1 MIFFSRNLK
10 SLREREG
17 IKQADLAQRIGVKA
31 NTISNYE
38 KGVSQPDYTILC
50 LILNIFNVDADSL
63 LYKDMSKNDASRI
76 LSNDC
81 LEGNASITDK
91 LLNKIDEKE
100 AKIEAQAEQIGSL
113 KQQIKQLESTI
124 EGLQHHAHP
133 ATATAGSAR
142 TRKNDA
148 ADLGDVRFAEQ
159 L

>member
-76 LSNDC
+76 LSNDY
-81 LEGNASITDK
+81 LEGNV
-91 LLNKIDEKE
+91 
-100 AKIEAQAEQIGSL
+100 QIRRNQSV
-113 KQQIKQLESTI
+113 
-124 EGLQHHAHP
+124 P
-133 ATATAGSAR
+133 
-142 TRKNDA
+142 
-148 ADLGDVRFAEQ
+148 
-159 L
+159 